1 MAYIS
6 VEIDVE
12 LKEFDDQE
20 LIDELEERGYRVDR
34 VVEDSVYVPE
44 DLIQEEIEFIV
55 GMFSTYMPGTI
66 GYNIYEKM
74 RKR

>member
-1 MAYIS
+1 MAYIN

-12 LKEFDDQE
+12 LEEFDDQE
-20 LIDELEERGYRVDR
+20 LIDELEERGYR

>member
-12 LKEFDDQE
+12 PKEFDDQE
-20 LIDELEERGYRVDR
+20 LIDELEERGYR

>member
-1 MAYIS
+1 MTYVTVDIS
-6 VEIDVE
+6 LDCID
-12 LKEFDDQE
+12 DDD
-20 LIDELEERGYRVDR
+20 LIDEIEHRGYRV
-34 VVEDSVYVPE
+34 VEDDDYTPG
-44 DLIQEEIEFIV
+44 DLIQEEVEFIV

>member
-20 LIDELEERGYRVDR
+20 LIDELEERGYR